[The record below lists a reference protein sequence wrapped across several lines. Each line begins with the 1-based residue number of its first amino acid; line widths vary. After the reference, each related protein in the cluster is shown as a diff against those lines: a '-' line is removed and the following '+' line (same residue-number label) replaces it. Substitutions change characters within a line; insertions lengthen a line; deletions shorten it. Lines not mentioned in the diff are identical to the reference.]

1 VSPRIACITIITAGC
16 ALLAHAANANEPLIL
31 IQASPSQVSPS
42 QASPRQVSP
51 PEVCTEV
58 YQPVC
63 ATDENGNRKT
73 YSNACFARMAKA
85 TNVTPGECSK

>member
-1 VSPRIACITIITAGC
+1 MKR
-16 ALLAHAANANEPLIL
+16 ALMLFVILAMSVAASFTGAAQRDRTFVLAQN
-31 IQASPSQVSPS
+31 
-42 QASPRQVSP
+42 SP

-63 ATDENGNRKT
+63 GTDQNGKRVT

-85 TNVTPGECSK
+85 TSVTPGECPK

>member
-1 VSPRIACITIITAGC
+1 VRPLVGFILAIVTAAF
-16 ALLAHAANANEPLIL
+16 ALVAHAASGSVPLL
-31 IQASPSQVSPS
+31 LS
-42 QASPRQVSP
+42 QASPNQAWPAQASP

-63 ATDENGNRKT
+63 ATDEKGNRKT

-85 TNVTPGECSK
+85 TNITPGECGK

>member
-1 VSPRIACITIITAGC
+1 MKRVVTLIILLTISDVASSAG
-16 ALLAHAANANEPLIL
+16 
-31 IQASPSQVSPS
+31 ASQRDRNLTVA
-42 QASPRQVSP
+42 QNSP

-63 ATDENGNRKT
+63 GTDQNGQRVT

-85 TNVTPGECSK
+85 TNVSPGECPK